1 MFACLPPGPG
11 DGTSYGAGQDY
22 QGSCSY
28 GSAPG
33 GANTDNATWHNGID
47 MTVAI
52 NGAQFANGS
61 LCGACI
67 SFIGLGEGIGTMPI
81 STTNWSTALVTDR
94 CGECA
99 YYDIDRA
106 INGNGRWKVQ
116 WYAHPCPVGNS
127 KLMYS
132 VVNLD
137 SYWMSI
143 VISNTFVPIQLVEF
157 NMFGDWFTVD
167 RSTNNQY
174 AYYNTDGGRQWV
186 FPFQVRM
193 TSIAGEVVV
202 DTVTSSTV
210 LA

>member
-67 SFIGLGEGIGTMPI
+67 SFIGLGEGIGTSEQSQTRSIKSNMTP
-81 STTNWSTALVTDR
+81 R
-94 CGECA
+94 CH
-99 YYDIDRA
+99 D
-106 INGNGRWKVQ
+106 
-116 WYAHPCPVGNS
+116 
-127 KLMYS
+127 
-132 VVNLD
+132 
-137 SYWMSI
+137 
-143 VISNTFVPIQLVEF
+143 
-157 NMFGDWFTVD
+157 
-167 RSTNNQY
+167 
-174 AYYNTDGGRQWV
+174 
-186 FPFQVRM
+186 
-193 TSIAGEVVV
+193 
-202 DTVTSSTV
+202 
-210 LA
+210 